1 MFKFFMEFFLASG
14 AFSRFVLHLR
24 AAHTVADVERTYT
37 GDNRRADTMRSTRK
51 YVFHTLPLFLL

>member
-1 MFKFFMEFFLASG
+1 MEFFLASG

-24 AAHTVADVERTYT
+24 AAHTAADVERTYT